1 MGGGVQ
7 RTRPLLFVD
16 SPAEAVAE
24 PGVVADV
31 LERRIDIMEFLA
43 DSLDEGA
50 DVCVKTLVAV
60 AGREVLAVNQIV
72 DLAIGYVLAGMKR

>member
-1 MGGGVQ
+1 MGCYN
-7 RTRPLLFVD
+7 P
-16 SPAEAVAE
+16 AVAK

-50 DVCVKTLVAV
+50 DVGAKTVVAI
-60 AGREVLAVNQIV
+60 AGREVLAVNQVV